1 VPERFELIEAGVPES
16 RLDSVDQLFRPA
28 GCSACAN
35 TGYRGRMG
43 LYEVMPVTEEIERMT
58 VERASSDAMRTVAI
72 QQGMLTLRDDGI
84 DKTLRGLTSLEEI
97 ARVVK

>member
-1 VPERFELIEAGVPES
+1 
-16 RLDSVDQLFRPA
+16 
-28 GCSACAN
+28 
-35 TGYRGRMG
+35 MG